1 MFIVEDIIGSI
12 FWGTLIA
19 ALITGIIFLLCM
31 LASRKS
37 IQSTESL
44 LVLGG
49 LFLFNAIACS
59 FLVGAIY
66 AKEYAEDICNFI
78 GDMTDIGKDTVL
90 STADFNELKNQITE
104 EYKSAKPLLD
114 LVDANEAVRHMKV
127 GNSIADYISDEIN
140 DTIDEHIKNCLLWM
154 LGGIVTAITSIMLI
168 SRNQPDS
175 RRRMNRKPRAM
186 VVQRHP
192 RVTTRRR

>member
-12 FWGTLIA
+12 FWGTLMA
-19 ALITGIIFLLCM
+19 ALITGIVFLLCM

-49 LFLFNAIACS
+49 LFLFNTIACS
-59 FLVGAIY
+59 FLVGAFY
-66 AKEYAEDICNFI
+66 AKEYAGDICNFI
-78 GDMTDIGKDTVL
+78 GDMTDIGKDTAL

-114 LVDANEAVRHMKV
+114 LVDANEVLKHIKV
-127 GNSIADYISDEIN
+127 GNSIADYLSDEIN
-140 DTIDEHIKNCLLWM
+140 DAIDEHIKNCLLWM

-175 RRRMNRKPRAM
+175 RRRTNRKPRAM
-186 VVQRHP
+186 VIQRRP

>member
-12 FWGTLIA
+12 FWGMLMA
-19 ALITGIIFLLCM
+19 ALITGIVFLLCM

-44 LVLGG
+44 LVVGG
-49 LFLFNAIACS
+49 LFLFNTIACS
-59 FLVGAIY
+59 FIVGAIY
-66 AKEYAEDICNFI
+66 AKGYAEDVCDFI
-78 GDMTDIGKDTVL
+78 GDMADVSTNIAL

-114 LVDANEAVRHMKV
+114 LVDANEAVRRIKA
-127 GNSIADYISDEIN
+127 GSSIADYISDEIN

-186 VVQRHP
+186 VVQRRP